1 MANFNTHLA
10 AAAAFS
16 GIAATLCLRV
26 DEFSNNDMI
35 ICFAAGVL
43 GGILPDADSD
53 KSTAI
58 KIVFNVIALILCAG
72 FVMGCSTRYPVAE
85 ALIITAAIYVGVRFA
100 AAAMFSKF
108 TVHRGLFHSLTAV
121 ALSSLITVCLAYY
134 KFEYDA
140 LHAWVIGAFLGGGY
154 LLHLIL
160 DECYSVDLLNNK
172 IKRSFGSALKI
183 GGKARS
189 TVVAFAALAAL
200 SLNAPTP
207 APFQALLRDH
217 LPDWTQ
223 LRSTANVKIA
233 QWKRLVIVN

>member
-10 AAAAFS
+10 AAAVCS
-16 GIAATLCLRV
+16 GIAATLCLRI
-26 DEFSNNDMI
+26 DGFSNNDII

-72 FVMGCSTRYPVAE
+72 FVMGCSTRYPVIE
-85 ALIITAAIYVGVRFA
+85 ALLVTTAIYVGVRYGA
-100 AAAMFSKF
+100 AAIFSKF
-108 TVHRGLFHSLTAV
+108 TVHRGLLHSLTAV
-121 ALSSLITVCLAYY
+121 VLSSLITIWLAYY
-134 KFEYDA
+134 MFDYDA

-160 DECYSVDLLNNK
+160 DECYSVDLVNNK

-189 TVVAFAALAAL
+189 TVIALAAVTVL
-200 SLNAPTP
+200 GFYSPTP
-207 APFQALLRDH
+207 APFHAMLRDQ

-223 LRSTANVKIA
+223 IQTTANVKIA
-233 QWKRLVIVN
+233 QWKRFVMVN

>member
-10 AAAAFS
+10 AATALS
-16 GIAATLCLRV
+16 GIAATLCLRM
-26 DEFSNNDMI
+26 DEFSNNDII

-72 FVMGCSTRYPVAE
+72 FVMGCSARYPVGE
-85 ALIITAAIYVGVRFA
+85 ALFVTAAIYLGVRFGA
-100 AAAMFSKF
+100 AAALSNI

-121 ALSSLITVCLAYY
+121 ALSSLITIWLAYH
-134 KFEYDA
+134 KFDYDA
-140 LHAWVIGAFLGGGY
+140 LHAWVIGAFLGSGY

-160 DECYSVDLLNNK
+160 DECYSVDLVNNK

-183 GGKARS
+183 GGRARS
-189 TVVAFAALAAL
+189 TVFALAAVTAL
-200 SLNAPTP
+200 SFYSPTP
-207 APFQALLRDH
+207 APFQAMLREH
-217 LPDWTQ
+217 LPEWNQIHT
-223 LRSTANVKIA
+223 TANLKIA
-233 QWKRLVIVN
+233 QWKQLVLVN